1 MFCVKLQIRF
11 FFFTP
16 RSLSCGDTLESKEH
30 TEEIYLD

>member
-1 MFCVKLQIRF
+1 MFCVKLQKL
-11 FFFTP
+11 FFTP

>member
-1 MFCVKLQIRF
+1 MFCVKLQIR